1 MQRHSLRAIARL
13 APLPAP
19 PALLFAFCVVSLL
32 STYSLAADAVHWPGW
47 RGPRADGHAVQ
58 AQPPTTWDSSSLLW
72 KAPLPGQGQSSP
84 VIWGDRM
91 FLTSAEENG
100 KRRIVF
106 CVSTQD
112 GKVVWQHQA
121 WEGEPEKSHAM
132 NGWASPTC
140 VTDGEVVV
148 AFFGKGG
155 LHAYTVAGQPLWSR
169 DLGTFESP
177 WGVAACPVLV
187 GDLLI
192 QNGDS
197 DAGAFIEAFERK
209 TGKTVW
215 RKPRPDHRGWSTP
228 VVWEQNDRRLLLLNG
243 HTGVTAYDPASGEEI
258 WFSKNGSGRGEP
270 TVTPG
275 AGLLFVVCGLA
286 GNMRALKPA
295 SDSSAPTEAWTAARR
310 GGRDLPSPVVSGDFL
325 FVASMNGIATLYE
338 ARTGKELWKERLNGQ
353 FSSSP
358 IVVNGLIY
366 AQSEAGETF
375 VIQPSAEF
383 MLVAKNSVGATPQEI
398 FRASL
403 AAIGDR
409 LYIRSNTVLYCVGSP
424 PK

>member
-1 MQRHSLRAIARL
+1 MQFSLPNMSPR
-13 APLPAP
+13 PLTL
-19 PALLFAFCVVSLL
+19 ALLGL
-32 STYSLAADAVHWPGW
+32 STLFLASSLSAAEADQWPGW

-58 AQPPTTWDSSSLLW
+58 AEPPTTWDAASLLW
-72 KAPLPGQGQSSP
+72 KTPLPGQGQSSP
-84 VIWGDRM
+84 VVWGERM
-91 FLTSAEENG
+91 FLTSAEESG

-106 CVSTQD
+106 CVSTRD
-112 GKVVWQHQA
+112 GQIVWRHQA

-155 LHAYTVAGQPLWSR
+155 LHAYSIDGTPLWSK
-169 DLGTFESP
+169 DLGAFESP
-177 WGVAACPVLV
+177 WGVAACPVLA
-187 GDLLI
+187 GDLVI

-197 DAGAFIEAFERK
+197 DVGAFIEAFDRK
-209 TGKTVW
+209 SGKSVW

-228 VVWEQNDRRLLLLNG
+228 VLWENSGKQLMLLNG
-243 HTGVTAYDPASGEEI
+243 HTGVTAYDPATGAEV

-295 SDSSAPTEAWTAARR
+295 ADSSAPTEAWTAARR
-310 GGRDLPSPVVSGDFL
+310 GGRDLPSPVVVGDYL
-325 FVASMNGIATLYE
+325 FVSSMNGIATLYE

-358 IVVNGLIY
+358 IVVKGLIY
-366 AQSEAGETF
+366 VQSEAGETL
-375 VIQPSAEF
+375 VIQPGPAF
-383 MLVAKNSVGATPQEI
+383 KLVAKNSVGASPQEI

-403 AAIGDR
+403 AAIGER
-409 LYIRSNTVLYCVGSP
+409 LYIRSNTMLYCVGAP